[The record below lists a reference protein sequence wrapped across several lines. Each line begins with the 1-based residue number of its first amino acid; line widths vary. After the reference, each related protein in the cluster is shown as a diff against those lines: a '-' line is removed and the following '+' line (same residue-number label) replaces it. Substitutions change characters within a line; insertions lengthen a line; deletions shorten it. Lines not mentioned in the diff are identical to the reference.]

1 MSSCSTT
8 DSIITTEVVPVVLPP
23 GSRTEDAIIGAT
35 SATSIGNYDSD
46 DDDLPPLLL
55 VHSDNDDSE
64 FVLYRRRVAVL
75 LAVERDDE
83 WKKRNRLLRDLVLQ
97 FDGFGRQSQD
107 TVPFMGHT
115 NEDIDRLFIA
125 LQRNVGFR

>member
-8 DSIITTEVVPVVLPP
+8 DSIITTEVVPEVLPP
-23 GSRTEDAIIGAT
+23 GSHTEDAIIGAT

-46 DDDLPPLLL
+46 DDDLPQLLL
-55 VHSDNDDSE
+55 VESDNDDSE
-64 FVLYRRRVAVL
+64 FVLYRHRVAIL

-83 WKKRNRLLRDLVLQ
+83 WKKRNHLLRNLVFQ

-107 TVPFMGHT
+107 TVQFMGHT

-125 LQRNVGFR
+125 QQRNIGFR

>member
-8 DSIITTEVVPVVLPP
+8 DSIITTEVVPEVLPP

-75 LAVERDDE
+75 LAVESINYCRFIGKIKSNYDMI
-83 WKKRNRLLRDLVLQ
+83 VL
-97 FDGFGRQSQD
+97 
-107 TVPFMGHT
+107 
-115 NEDIDRLFIA
+115 
-125 LQRNVGFR
+125 

>member
-8 DSIITTEVVPVVLPP
+8 DSIITTEVVPEVLPP

-55 VHSDNDDSE
+55 VESDNDDSE
-64 FVLYRRRVAVL
+64 FSL
-75 LAVERDDE
+75 
-83 WKKRNRLLRDLVLQ
+83 
-97 FDGFGRQSQD
+97 
-107 TVPFMGHT
+107 MGSVVKARMQYHLWAIPT
-115 NEDIDRLFIA
+115 RT
-125 LQRNVGFR
+125 